1 MPQVYPVWLVQL
13 DLLGQLVRLDL
24 SGQEV
29 MLAQQG
35 ILEPQES
42 LEHPDLLEIQAL
54 LGILEIQVDRDHLV
68 HRVTGETLGNKE
80 TLANLEQLELL
91 EMWVQLV
98 HLDFLDC
105 LEMWARWDLL
115 VQWAR
120 KDYLEILEIQVLPV
134 SLALQAKLVWLA
146 QQDPMVN
153 QAREEM

>member
-1 MPQVYPVWLVQL
+1 M
-13 DLLGQLVRLDL
+13 
-24 SGQEV
+24 
-29 MLAQQG
+29 
-35 ILEPQES
+35 
-42 LEHPDLLEIQAL
+42 
-54 LGILEIQVDRDHLV
+54 
-68 HRVTGETLGNKE
+68 
-80 TLANLEQLELL
+80 
-91 EMWVQLV
+91 QLV